1 MHSIVRKTDCYKSP
15 TPITNFLPKGLCRHP
30 STSLTA
36 TTVLETRNNCKEFNG
51 SQVPNNKAGGYI
63 FRTLSESQR
72 VKTVN
77 YFSKRLPLRCFAR
90 FGMRPWEECS
100 KLEITTSEQFNQTP
114 AVFFCVLWTHLLHSC
129 SGFFPNFE
137 FSPQIDIFRFQFYIT
152 QICCYIVISFR
163 LLNRSTLVTDCHHP
177 W

>member
-1 MHSIVRKTDCYKSP
+1 MHSIVRKIECYKSP

-36 TTVLETRNNCKEFNG
+36 TTVQETGNNCKEFNG

-63 FRTLSESQR
+63 FGTLSESQR
-72 VKTVN
+72 LKTVN
-77 YFSKRLPLRCFAR
+77 YFSKTLPLRCFAR
-90 FGMRPWEECS
+90 FGMRPW
-100 KLEITTSEQFNQTP
+100 
-114 AVFFCVLWTHLLHSC
+114 THLLHSC
-129 SGFFPNFE
+129 SDFFPNFE

-152 QICCYIVISFR
+152 QISCYIVTSFR
-163 LLNRSTLVTDCHHP
+163 LLNRSTLVTHCHHP